1 MVQIYTDQN
10 IPFVQSWEQRA
21 VVLHLSAN
29 NAQTNGT
36 NRLAGLISLILAYS
50 KNVLDIVSYCL
61 PVFYILNCRH
71 SVLPCTARN
80 HTKNKKITTNL
91 KRKSLK
97 FTL

>member
-50 KNVLDIVSYCL
+50 KNVLDIVKL
-61 PVFYILNCRH
+61 LFIGILYFKLSAFSASMHC
-71 SVLPCTARN
+71 
-80 HTKNKKITTNL
+80 KKSH
-91 KRKSLK
+91 KK
-97 FTL
+97 